1 MTIAFDPKG
10 WKDLPTFALHDW
22 WDIKQS
28 GEHVPFHVDY
38 ERLEGGFVPD
48 IPYALIRRF
57 TKPGWVVY
65 DPMAGAMVTHRV
77 ATFMSR
83 KCISVD
89 LTMRGN
95 LDDEMYDDLILADA
109 RYYEPEEP
117 VDMIVWHPPYQQV
130 VQFSDSE
137 NDLSNMEPGEFWES
151 VEDCLKTF
159 DGILNSQRICA
170 IVIGNIYRDQAVVP
184 LPALMHLTVEKVAPW
199 WKLKGW
205 ITKNIVGNRQGDH
218 GLWEYRS
225 VNADSFVFGHE
236 EILVY
241 KKE

>member
-1 MTIAFDPKG
+1 MTIAFDPKD
-10 WKDLPTFALHDW
+10 WRDLPTFALYDW
-22 WDIKQS
+22 WNIKQS
-28 GEHVPFHVDY
+28 GENVPFHLDY

-89 LTMRGN
+89 LTMRGDW
-95 LDDEMYDDLILADA
+95 DDEVYHDLIVADA
-109 RYYEPEEP
+109 RDYLLDEPA
-117 VDMIVWHPPYQQV
+117 DMIIWHPPYEHA
-130 VQFSDSE
+130 VQFSDKE
-137 NDLSNMEPGEFWES
+137 DDLSNMGSGDFWDAAE
-151 VEDCLKTF
+151 ECLAMLDQNLKP
-159 DGILNSQRICA
+159 NRMCA
-170 IVIGNIYRDQAVVP
+170 IVIGNVYRDGAIVP
-184 LPALMHLTVEKVAPW
+184 LPALMYMAVEKITD